1 MQYVNFFPWVGK
13 NYTQG
18 IGQNH
23 VKLLVLGESHY
34 CHDLGCAKCSGC
46 NLSNCLKLG
55 YTKDDF
61 HNQTIEY
68 VKDLVYSYSG
78 ANYQQTGI
86 CFERAVM
93 GKILNQTERE
103 DFWNRLIFYNFI
115 QKDLPKKDGERTPV
129 SKDDLIGS
137 QEALEEILSIYQPD
151 KIVVWGSRLYN
162 ILPSLNG
169 TGKTLQTADGAKTD
183 IWIYTINGKSIPC
196 MKVNHPSTPS
206 GKSWEHWHK
215 FYTEFLR

>member
-1 MQYVNFFPWVGK
+1 MR
-13 NYTQG
+13 
-18 IGQNH
+18 
-23 VKLLVLGESHY
+23 
-34 CHDLGCAKCSGC
+34 DLCISV
-46 NLSNCLKLG
+46 
-55 YTKDDF
+55 TF
-61 HNQTIEY
+61 
-68 VKDLVYSYSG
+68 V
-78 ANYQQTGI
+78 
-86 CFERAVM
+86 
-93 GKILNQTERE
+93 
-103 DFWNRLIFYNFI
+103 YNFI

-162 ILPSLNG
+162 MLPSLNG

-196 MKVNHPSTPS
+196 MKVNHRSTPS

-215 FYTEFLR
+215 FYTEYLASQAPAFRPRDQQTFCT